1 MSFNNLQDNGGSLSP
16 SKHVIP
22 QNQRGIAKRIAF
34 ANSITEY
41 EGVQYRQEP

>member
-16 SKHVIP
+16 CKHVTP
-22 QNQRGIAKRIAF
+22 QNQRIAKRIAF